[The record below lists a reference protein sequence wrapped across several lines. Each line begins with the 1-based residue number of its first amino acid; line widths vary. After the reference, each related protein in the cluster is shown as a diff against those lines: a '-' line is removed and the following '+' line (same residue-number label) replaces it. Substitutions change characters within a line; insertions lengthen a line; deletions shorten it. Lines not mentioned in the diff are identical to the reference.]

1 MTFAA
6 VRRLMFQVHMWVGLI
21 LGLLLALLGL
31 SGSILVYDDAIGE
44 MLAPVPHATVQGEPL
59 SLDKI
64 VEAARAAA
72 GRGAMQIALA
82 REPGEPVSVRVT
94 QARGGDGSRGESAG
108 AAQGSRVNAD
118 AQRRTGQQAG
128 GPGGPGQQPAT
139 QVFIDPVSG
148 AVLGTRKAQ
157 LPPILAF
164 AHQLHGNFFMGRE
177 GRQFVGWLGVAMLV
191 LGCTGL
197 VLWWPKRGQWK
208 YAFFVRRTATG
219 LRFHR
224 ELHAATG
231 IWIFII
237 FMIVSFSGV
246 AIAFPNTMTMLSG
259 RAVTPPAYNLRE
271 GPVIEPMEGVT
282 PIGAADA
289 LTMARKALPDA
300 VPTSITVPA
309 RRDRTIMVN
318 MLAHGAVGAG
328 VYIDPWRASV
338 VAMRDPSQ
346 TFLAWQR
353 PLHQGLGLGAV
364 WKLLVFLSGLVPAL
378 FVFTGVVM
386 WLKKRKR
393 HLPMS
398 AVLAEEA
405 LG

>member
-1 MTFAA
+1 MNFPA
-6 VRRLMFQVHMWVGLI
+6 VRRLMFQVHMWVGLV
-21 LGLLLALLGL
+21 LGVLLGLLGL
-31 SGSILVYDDAIGE
+31 SGSILVYDDAIAE
-44 MLAPVPHATVQGEPL
+44 MLAPVPQATAKGEAL

-64 VEAARAAA
+64 VEAARGAA

-82 REPGEPVSVRVT
+82 REPGEALSVRVA
-94 QARGGDGSRGESAG
+94 QPRAGEGARGERR
-108 AAQGSRVNAD
+108 AAS
-118 AQRRTGQQAG
+118 GQQAAQQEERQAG
-128 GPGGPGQQPAT
+128 AQGVPPRQQPAT
-139 QVFIDPVSG
+139 QIFIDPVSG

-177 GRQFVGWLGVAMLV
+177 GRQFVGWMGVAMLI

-197 VLWWPKRGQWK
+197 VLWWPKRSQWK

-231 IWIFII
+231 IWIFVV

-246 AIAFPNTMTMLSG
+246 AIAFPNAMTMLSG
-259 RAVTPPAYNLRE
+259 RTTATPTYNLRE
-271 GPVIEPMEGVT
+271 GPSIEPLEGAT
-282 PIGAADA
+282 AIGAAEA
-289 LTMARKALPDA
+289 LAIAQKALPDA
-300 VPTSITVPA
+300 TPTSITIPV

-318 MLAHGAVGAG
+318 MLAFGAVGAS
-328 VYIDPWRASV
+328 VYMDPWRGQV
-338 VAMRDPSQ
+338 VAVRDPSQ

-353 PLHQGLGLGAV
+353 PLHQGLGLGAI

-378 FVFTGVVM
+378 FVFTGIAM
-386 WLKKRKR
+386 WLQKRKR

-398 AVLAEEA
+398 AVLTEEA
-405 LG
+405 VG